1 MIFQRQYY
9 QIFHHS
15 HSLFSKSQRLF
26 HFKDFC
32 KFQETLKCL
41 TLVGKK
47 QNLYI
52 SRIIILSIQ
61 QFWVWTSFHFP
72 INTHTHT
79 HTHAYIASSSSS
91 SFNVVACSSIHFFFV
106 IFFLFLSCLHFF
118 FALGKSYFTW
128 LDFL

>member
-1 MIFQRQYY
+1 
-9 QIFHHS
+9 
-15 HSLFSKSQRLF
+15 
-26 HFKDFC
+26 
-32 KFQETLKCL
+32 
-41 TLVGKK
+41 VGKK

-61 QFWVWTSFHFP
+61 HFWVWTSFHFP
-72 INTHTHT
+72 INTQTHT
-79 HTHAYIASSSSS
+79 HTHAYIASSSS